1 MQILARGH
9 SEDKLLESPRKKL
22 KVAQAISNGLMPD
35 GTFPLASFDFDEHLA
50 DECMGAFES
59 EVRRSLVHTGRG
71 GVAQLPPCAAHP
83 LPLSPSPRDSALRRG
98 RHISSRGTS
107 LY

>member
-59 EVRRSLVHTGRG
+59 EVRRSLVHRG
-71 GVAQLPPCAAHP
+71 GGAWPTAA
-83 LPLSPSPRDSALRRG
+83 ALRRLTLS
-98 RHISSRGTS
+98 H
-107 LY
+107 